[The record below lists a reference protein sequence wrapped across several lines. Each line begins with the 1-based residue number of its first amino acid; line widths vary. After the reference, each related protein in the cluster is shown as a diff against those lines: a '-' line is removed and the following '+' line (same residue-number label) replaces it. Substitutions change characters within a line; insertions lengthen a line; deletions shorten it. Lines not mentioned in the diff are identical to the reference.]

1 MKTNLK
7 LALLQMDCQW
17 EDRTA
22 NLKHADSLLNLVDA
36 DLVVLPE
43 MFATG
48 FSMQPER
55 VAESM
60 SGPSVEW
67 MQQEAAKRQIALFG
81 SLAIHELVE
90 ERTCYFNRLVF
101 VFPNGKICWYDK
113 RHLFR
118 MGGENEHYEPGVKR
132 LVVEYLGWRICPLVC
147 YDLRFPVWS
156 RNGDDYDL
164 LLYVANWPAPRRKV
178 WNTLLEARAIENL
191 CYVAGVNRVGKDP
204 LTTYVGDS
212 VIVDY
217 KGNPIAQ
224 AEQRREG
231 GVESVS
237 AGSSTASSALQV
249 GEAVVQAQLDLEALR
264 AFRTKFPAHL
274 DADAFRLE

>member
-1 MKTNLK
+1 M
-7 LALLQMDCQW
+7 
-17 EDRTA
+17 
-22 NLKHADSLLNLVDA
+22 
-36 DLVVLPE
+36 
-43 MFATG
+43 
-48 FSMQPER
+48 
-55 VAESM
+55 
-60 SGPSVEW
+60 
-67 MQQEAAKRQIALFG
+67 
-81 SLAIHELVE
+81 
-90 ERTCYFNRLVF
+90 
-101 VFPNGKICWYDK
+101 
-113 RHLFR
+113 
-118 MGGENEHYEPGVKR
+118 
-132 LVVEYLGWRICPLVC
+132 
-147 YDLRFPVWS
+147 
-156 RNGDDYDL
+156 
-164 LLYVANWPAPRRKV
+164 ANWPAPRRKV

-237 AGSSTASSALQV
+237 AGSSIAPIAFQV

-264 AFRTKFPAHL
+264 TFRTKFPAHL

>member
-22 NLKHADSLLNLVDA
+22 NLKHADSL
-36 DLVVLPE
+36 
-43 MFATG
+43 
-48 FSMQPER
+48 
-55 VAESM
+55 SM

-118 MGGENEHYEPGVKR
+118 MGGENEHYQPGAER

-231 GVESVS
+231 GIELVS
-237 AGSSTASSALQV
+237 AGSSSALIALQV